1 MSLRMQI
8 YNELVNK
15 HSGIRERYMEVHCK
29 QTPFSKI
36 NSYFVLLWLNV
47 RYYILKDWTLDYIKI
62 VRENEQKNLK
72 TDVPE
77 SLFTTE
83 YSATHI
89 LEAVKDYDIISF
101 DIFDT
106 LIFRPFSAPTD
117 LFDYL
122 AEEIGILDF
131 KSVRIVQEW
140 KARQDKF
147 AVSGSYEVTLEE
159 IWKRN

>member
-77 SLFTTE
+77 SLFQ
-83 YSATHI
+83 AACK
-89 LEAVKDYDIISF
+89 AVFAKLYALPAF
-101 DIFDT
+101 
-106 LIFRPFSAPTD
+106 
-117 LFDYL
+117 
-122 AEEIGILDF
+122 E
-131 KSVRIVQEW
+131 
-140 KARQDKF
+140 F
-147 AVSGSYEVTLEE
+147 AVLA
-159 IWKRN
+159 RL

>member
-77 SLFTTE
+77 SLLLRNIQL
-83 YSATHI
+83 HI
-89 LEAVKDYDIISF
+89 FCRQLRTMTLYHS
-101 DIFDT
+101 IF
-106 LIFRPFSAPTD
+106 LI
-117 LFDYL
+117 L
-122 AEEIGILDF
+122 
-131 KSVRIVQEW
+131 
-140 KARQDKF
+140 
-147 AVSGSYEVTLEE
+147 
-159 IWKRN
+159 

>member
-1 MSLRMQI
+1 M
-8 YNELVNK
+8 
-15 HSGIRERYMEVHCK
+15 
-29 QTPFSKI
+29 
-36 NSYFVLLWLNV
+36 
-47 RYYILKDWTLDYIKI
+47 
-62 VRENEQKNLK
+62 
-72 TDVPE
+72 PE

-159 IWKRN
+159 IWNRIECETGYPAGKGRNGRGNPHFFSRLPGGRNRRDFKPVRPCDI